1 MTNDPQQL
9 DRVLSYVKK
18 AVWLLMAYAVGS
30 MIGHL
35 ILLVR

>member
-9 DRVLSYVKK
+9 DRVLSYGKK
-18 AVWLLMAYAVGS
+18 AIWLVRAYAVGS

-35 ILLVR
+35 ILLAR